1 MMEQMYVQPE
11 QIVSF
16 EFSRFRL
23 PQYVNE
29 FKPLLFKNGEVYFA
43 VLGSDLKNG
52 ICGKGETPED
62 ALMDWNDQLREVL
75 RGPDLDNPAIR
86 YVLET
91 ISALK
96 REI

>member
-1 MMEQMYVQPE
+1 MLMSLNRCFSKM
-11 QIVSF
+11 VS
-16 EFSRFRL
+16 
-23 PQYVNE
+23 YI
-29 FKPLLFKNGEVYFA
+29 FA

-62 ALMDWNDQLREVL
+62 ALMDWNDQFREVL

>member
-11 QIVSF
+11 KIVSF

-29 FKPLLFKNGEVYFA
+29 FKPLLFKNGEIYFA

-91 ISALK
+91 INALK